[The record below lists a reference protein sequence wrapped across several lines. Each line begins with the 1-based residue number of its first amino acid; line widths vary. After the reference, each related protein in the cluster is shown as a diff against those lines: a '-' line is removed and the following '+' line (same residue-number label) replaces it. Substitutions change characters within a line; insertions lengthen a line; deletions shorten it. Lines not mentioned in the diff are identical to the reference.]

1 MTIFYRTCMQWI
13 PMRRVYTVLV
23 LLLSSFA
30 VCADEVKLQ
39 HDGLT
44 LNGELVLAGE
54 QTLAAGVILILHGTL
69 AHNGMEIVT
78 TLQALFAENGRNS
91 LAINLSLGVDDRH
104 GFLPCDAE
112 QTHTMEDADTELG
125 AWLSWLQ
132 SMDAGEIVL
141 LGHSRGGNQ
150 IARYIADHHADV
162 VAAILV
168 APSSGGEPV
177 SAGRDEN
184 LQRAGKNEWLRDV
197 SFLHCSRATVS
208 AESYVSYYGSAD
220 STNTPALL
228 NRIELPVLVFAGSED
243 DVVPDLARY
252 MRMVNRSNIVFEEID
267 GADHFFRDLYADDLV
282 ESSLEFLEGLC
293 CEATSHDSW
302 RLITWADS
310 FVADARLAT
319 KKHFPIVVFVS
330 QTGCQFCEAL
340 RQQVLLPMMRSG
352 MIQEQAVFRE
362 LSLDDGFTLEDF
374 DGAEISGAK
383 FARRYAADITPT
395 LVFLDSSGKELVKK
409 RIGISNMEYYGFYLG
424 KSIKAATAALG
435 MP

>member
-1 MTIFYRTCMQWI
+1 
-13 PMRRVYTVLV
+13 MRRVYTVLV
-23 LLLSSFA
+23 LLLSSLA

-39 HDGLT
+39 HEGLT
-44 LNGELVLAGE
+44 LNGELVLVGE
-54 QTLAAGVILILHGTL
+54 QTLSAGVILIVHGTL

-104 GFLPCDAE
+104 GFLPCDVE
-112 QTHTMEDADTELG
+112 HTHTMEDADTELG
-125 AWLSWLQ
+125 AWLAWLQ

-150 IARYIADHHADV
+150 IARFIAEHDPDI
-162 VAAILV
+162 VAAILI

-177 SAGRDEN
+177 STDREEN
-184 LQRAGKNEWLRDV
+184 LQRAGENGRLLNV
-197 SFLHCSRATVS
+197 PFLHCSSATVS
-208 AESYVSYYGSAD
+208 AESYASYYGSVDA
-220 STNTPALL
+220 TNTPALL
-228 NRIELPVLVFAGSED
+228 NRIDLPVLVFSGSED
-243 DVVPDLARY
+243 SVVPNLAEH
-252 MRMVNRSNIVFEEID
+252 MRLVNRNNIVFEEIV
-267 GADHFFRDLYADDLV
+267 GADHFFRDLYADDIV
-282 ESSLEFLEGLC
+282 ESALAFLDAHC
-293 CEATSHDSW
+293 CRAEAPESG

-330 QTGCQFCEAL
+330 QTGCQPCEAL
-340 RQQVLLPMMRSG
+340 RQQVLFPMMRSG
-352 MIQEQAVFRE
+352 MMQEQAVFRE
-362 LSLDDGFTLEDF
+362 LSLDDGFTVEDF

-409 RIGISNMEYYGFYLG
+409 RLGISNIEYYGFYLG
-424 KSIKAATAALG
+424 KSIKAATAALD